1 MPGSKFVPRRTR
13 SFAVLLAVVC
23 VICPQLGASASDT
36 ATTIDIGKGEIGA
49 LPAEFELLPRSEI
62 KQGSWTVVRDDDFRA
77 QRVNGQS
84 GFRRETVDHS

>member
-1 MPGSKFVPRRTR
+1 
-13 SFAVLLAVVC
+13 
-23 VICPQLGASASDT
+23 LGASASDT

-84 GFRRETVDHS
+84 GFRRETVDRSCPKVGSGEENRTQPHSLESSC